1 MATTKQTFV
10 YKTAPV
16 PIRLDVYL
24 PSAPPSDGQGLP
36 LLVWFHGGG
45 LLQGNRDSV
54 APHHLNGVT
63 KHGYALISADY
74 RLCPQVSV
82 GEVLDGK
89 QTSRMLGYNSHTVV
103 QSFPCLHEPLSL
115 CSNS

>member
-16 PIRLDVYL
+16 PIQLDVYL
-24 PSAPPSDGQGLP
+24 PSTPPSDGQGLP
-36 LLVWFHGGG
+36 LLIWFHGGG

-54 APHHLNGVT
+54 APHHLHGVT

-74 RLCPQVSV
+74 RLSPQVSV
-82 GEVLDGK
+82 SEVLDGK
-89 QTSRMLGYNSHTVV
+89 QPSDTINLNLPEEKLVSS
-103 QSFPCLHEPLSL
+103 
-115 CSNS
+115 

>member
-1 MATTKQTFV
+1 MSPLVLTNITMATTKQTFV
-10 YKTAPV
+10 YKTAPA
-16 PIRLDVYL
+16 PIQLDVYL
-24 PSAPPSDGQGLP
+24 PSSPPSDAQGLP

-45 LLQGNRDSV
+45 LLQGNRDSL

-74 RLCPQVSV
+74 RLCPQVNV

-89 QTSRMLGYNSHTVV
+89 QLWVAIFTSAKGEKL
-103 QSFPCLHEPLSL
+103 L
-115 CSNS
+115 